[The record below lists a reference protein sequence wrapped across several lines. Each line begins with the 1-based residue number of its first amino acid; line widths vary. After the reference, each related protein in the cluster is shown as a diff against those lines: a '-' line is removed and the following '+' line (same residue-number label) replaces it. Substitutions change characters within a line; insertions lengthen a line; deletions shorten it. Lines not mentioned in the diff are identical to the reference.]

1 MHILRVLKHYVKYH
15 IQYIQLENKAY
26 LHGFQLYS
34 KFHYRP
40 QIEGLGWVQI
50 TLSPQGSVVGEST
63 GVRENEADGIG
74 VVGVAVGLGVGV
86 GVAVNVGV
94 VVGLA
99 V

>member
-1 MHILRVLKHYVKYH
+1 MASSFIV
-15 IQYIQLENKAY
+15 
-26 LHGFQLYS
+26 

-40 QIEGLGWVQI
+40 QIEGYWQSKLP
-50 TLSPQGSVVGEST
+50 LSPQGSVVGEST

-74 VVGVAVGLGVGV
+74 VLVAVGLGGVGV
-86 GVAVNVGV
+86 GVAVDVGV

>member
-1 MHILRVLKHYVKYH
+1 MASSFIVSSIIDRKLRVL
-15 IQYIQLENKAY
+15 A
-26 LHGFQLYS
+26 
-34 KFHYRP
+34 
-40 QIEGLGWVQI
+40 VQI

-74 VVGVAVGLGVGV
+74 VLVAVGLGVGV
-86 GVAVNVGV
+86 GVAVDVGV